1 MNTIKHVMLLL
12 IIALLMACSS
22 DDKPQNQAPV
32 FEDQD
37 QIMNMD
43 ENPTSDLLTTIVA
56 TDAEEDTLTYSIV
69 SQTPTGSIIIN
80 ESTGDIYVGNASAF
94 DYEQNTQ
101 IIAIIAV
108 TDGIS
113 TTESTLTIN
122 IQDVNEN
129 G

>member
-1 MNTIKHVMLLL
+1 LVITVFTSCNN
-12 IIALLMACSS
+12 
-22 DDKPQNQAPV
+22 DDAPKNEAPV
-32 FEDQD
+32 LA
-37 QIMNMD
+37 NKTMD
-43 ENPTSDLLTTIVA
+43 ISENLESDLITSMVA
-56 TDAEEDTLTYSIV
+56 TDAEEDTLIYSIV

-108 TDGIS
+108 SDGINS
-113 TTESTLTIN
+113 TESTLTIN
-122 IQDVNEN
+122 ILDVNEN